1 MGIVGSSESEE
12 TNEVSSDSQFAAS
25 DNDDSVLYP
34 KQSFVTCRSPSDSFY
49 LCQLLQDVD
58 EDTKKIRIR
67 WCSLVDGQDDDTPI
81 GIKTRFQLTYEDTLD
96 PRAILLSINE
106 VIHHT
111 PAVFSLKK
119 KDLVE
124 TKRLLNRSIRSKLIS
139 SDEEMMDL
147 STEISPEKNKKH
159 TRHMRFSSTS
169 DEESST
175 SASSPDLGVT
185 PGPKKRKIA
194 AKQKKQP
201 AKKRQRKAADQTK
214 GR

>member
-1 MGIVGSSESEE
+1 MGIVGSSSSEE
-12 TNEVSSDSQFAAS
+12 MNELSSDSQFAAS

-49 LCQLLQDVD
+49 LCQLLQDVH

-67 WCSLVDGQDDDTPI
+67 WCSLVDGQDDETPI

-96 PRAILLSINE
+96 PQAILLSINE
-106 VIHHT
+106 VVHQT
-111 PAVFSLKK
+111 PTVFSLKK

-124 TKRLLNRSIRSKLIS
+124 TKRLLNRSIRSKSIS
-139 SDEEMMDL
+139 SDEMMDL
-147 STEISPEKNKKH
+147 STEISPKKNKKH
-159 TRHMRFSSTS
+159 TRHMRFPSTS
-169 DEESST
+169 DEESSMST
-175 SASSPDLGVT
+175 SSPDLGVT

-201 AKKRQRKAADQTK
+201 AKKRQRKAADRTQ